1 MRVTHLSDIP
11 AIPVGRH
18 GLLWKPLRHTL
29 GIEAFGVNAYTS
41 QAAGDE
47 VVEEHD
53 ETGSGAGHHEEL
65 YVVVAGHATFT
76 VDGDELDAPAGT
88 CVFLDDPAQRRAAT
102 AREPGTVV
110 LAIGGARGEPYRV
123 SPWEFSFRASAAAG
137 PDAAQAIVREGL
149 ERYPDNASL
158 LYNLACYESL
168 GGLHEAALGHVSQAV
183 ERDPGYARYAADDP
197 DLEPIRADPRFPRP
211 IA

>member
-1 MRVTHLSDIP
+1 MRVTRLSDLP
-11 AIPVGRH
+11 EIPVGGR

-29 GIEAFGVNAYTS
+29 GIEAFGVNAYTAR
-41 QAAGDE
+41 AAGDE
-47 VVEEHD
+47 VVEDHD

-65 YVVVAGHATFT
+65 YVVVAGHATFS
-76 VDGDELDAPAGT
+76 VDDEEVDAPVGT
-88 CVFLDDPAQRRAAT
+88 CVFLEDPAQRRAAT

-123 SPWEFSFRASAAAG
+123 SPWEFTFRASAADG
-137 PDAAQAIVREGL
+137 PDVAQAIVREGL

-168 GGLHEAALGHVSQAV
+168 GGHHEAALGHLRRAV
-183 ERDPGYARYAADDP
+183 ELEPGYARHAAGDP
-197 DLEPIRADPRFPRP
+197 DFEPIRADPRFPQP
-211 IA
+211 AG